1 MRPSA
6 DAAADF
12 PRYLAVLLKNDAD
25 GHAALGAWARE
36 RGLEAEARQAF
47 EKALTI
53 RPDHERAKEGLGFQ
67 RVGGAWLTSEEVE
80 GRRKDDGLRIELAE
94 RYEKLLGARPEVE
107 VTEHWRCADYLRDE
121 KMAARL
127 QDLEAAYA
135 EAVRVFGSDPW
146 TGKGLVVHCQGQEQY
161 LRWIEKEAGTF
172 PGMSPQFLDFVKKAT
187 GMKWTRPPV
196 LGRSDLPDRAAMH
209 AADVHSAGHIL
220 LNNWRSH
227 NRSQPFWIEEG
238 FGGWM
243 EAAVLE
249 SNSSYCFGV
258 SKQGYGSTFRGTKN
272 WEVDQPDWKALAKQ
286 AAERN
291 EFIPLDQLDMLPAG
305 EYSRR
310 EVGQAFSL
318 VAFLLKEKG
327 EEKFRDYVA
336 KVKGGD
342 KSPEALRKAY
352 GLTFEALEPGWKQ
365 FVQSVW

>member
-1 MRPSA
+1 MRAAPLLLAALPLLGSTGAAADVYVLQSGTEVDGFLAGKTARKELILGTATGSRKIPETLVKEMRPSA

-146 TGKGLVVHCQGQEQY
+146 TGKGLVVAFTSH
-161 LRWIEKEAGTF
+161 
-172 PGMSPQFLDFVKKAT
+172 
-187 GMKWTRPPV
+187 
-196 LGRSDLPDRAAMH
+196 
-209 AADVHSAGHIL
+209 
-220 LNNWRSH
+220 WR
-227 NRSQPFWIEEG
+227 
-238 FGGWM
+238 
-243 EAAVLE
+243 
-249 SNSSYCFGV
+249 
-258 SKQGYGSTFRGTKN
+258 
-272 WEVDQPDWKALAKQ
+272 
-286 AAERN
+286 
-291 EFIPLDQLDMLPAG
+291 
-305 EYSRR
+305 
-310 EVGQAFSL
+310 
-318 VAFLLKEKG
+318 
-327 EEKFRDYVA
+327 
-336 KVKGGD
+336 
-342 KSPEALRKAY
+342 
-352 GLTFEALEPGWKQ
+352 
-365 FVQSVW
+365 